1 MPNTALFP
9 LGKVV
14 ATPGVVDALEEVDEY
29 YLDYLV
35 RHVTGD
41 WSEMEPED
49 QKENRYSIDKRLR
62 IFSAYQLNNGVRI
75 WIITEA
81 DRSVT
86 TILLP
91 EEY

>member
-1 MPNTALFP
+1 MSHTALFP
-9 LGKVV
+9 LGRVQASGGAIAV
-14 ATPGVVDALEEVDEY
+14 LAESEEDAIT
-29 YLDYLV
+29 YLV
-35 RHVTGD
+35 KHVTGD
-41 WSEMEPED
+41 WSEMDEED
-49 QKENRYSIDKRLR
+49 LQENRYSVDKRLR
-62 IFSAYQLNNGVRI
+62 IFSAYQLKSGVRI

>member
-1 MPNTALFP
+1 M
-9 LGKVV
+9 GQIV
-14 ATPGVVDALEEVDEY
+14 ATPLVVDIFEEADEY
-29 YLDYLV
+29 YLDYLE

-41 WSEMEPED
+41 WSEMDKED
-49 QKENRYSIDKRLR
+49 QKENRYSVDKYLR
-62 IFSAYQLNNGVRI
+62 IFSAYTLSNGVKI

-81 DRSVT
+81 DRSAT